1 MSLSTADYRKVVLD
15 VMDAISLKVPFAS
28 RDANNTAAQ
37 QKWLDDVAAH
47 YPNLMGKF
55 TPYIPTSWS
64 DGWFAPVE
72 DGGIKH
78 RWTLLYSRFK
88 AAPADTFPEINF
100 KRIEQTL
107 PDGRDAIV
115 YSVSAAFRL
124 EVKAGKLTMD
134 DVWSPEVYFKPSP
147 AAAAYAA
154 AAYHE
159 PSPAAASA
167 AHAASETASEP
178 AAEPAASAEAPQ
190 CV

>member
-1 MSLSTADYRKVVLD
+1 MSLSTVNYREVVLN
-15 VMDAISLKVPFAS
+15 VMDAISLKVPLAS
-28 RDANNTAAQ
+28 RDANNKAAQ
-37 QKWLDDVAAH
+37 QKWLDDVADH

-100 KRIEQTL
+100 KRSEQTL

-115 YSVSAAFRL
+115 YSVSASFRL
-124 EVKAGKLTMD
+124 EVKAGQLTMD
-134 DVWSPEVYFKPSP
+134 DVWAPEVYHKPSP
-147 AAAAYAA
+147 AAAAASYAA
-154 AAYHE
+154 AASHE

-167 AHAASETASEP
+167 AHAASEP

-190 CV
+190 CI